1 MHNRIVIVNST
12 PIIALSSIH
21 KLDLLR
27 ELYGE
32 VIIPKA
38 VHDEVMVKKD
48 FETQVSLAR
57 AKDWV
62 LIKNISN
69 SETKKFFKVQLHDG
83 EVEVMLLGK
92 ELEADL
98 LVIDDYIAREYA
110 KYLEFKVT
118 GTLGIILKA
127 KENGILKEVKPLVL
141 DLLDN
146 GIYIGDKLIAS
157 ILMMAGE

>member
-38 VHDEVMVKKD
+38 VHDEVMVRKD
-48 FETQVSLAR
+48 SETQVSLAR

-127 KENGILKEVKPLVL
+127 KENGILKEVKPLVF

-146 GIYIGDKLIAS
+146 GIYIGDTQGDAQS
-157 ILMMAGE
+157 A